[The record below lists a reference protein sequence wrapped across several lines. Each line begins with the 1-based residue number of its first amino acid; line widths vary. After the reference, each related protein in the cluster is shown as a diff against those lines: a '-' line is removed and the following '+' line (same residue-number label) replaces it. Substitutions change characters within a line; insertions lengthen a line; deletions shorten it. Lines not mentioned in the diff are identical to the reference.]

1 MWHNQEIKD
10 CLKLLVMKIKISISI
25 IDNLLFNNNKIITDI
40 EEYKQKLN
48 NLDYEDIN
56 IKF

>member
-1 MWHNQEIKD
+1 
-10 CLKLLVMKIKISISI
+10 MKIKISISI